1 MLKILCHLL
10 NLPVK
15 RVMYDQHG
23 HPGFNMEAAIQT
35 LREGQDLT
43 SKPPQIKQVTEAV
56 YRADWSSIWQKMIR
70 QIVKLVP
77 PRKTAQLKSRCMN

>member
-1 MLKILCHLL
+1 MFKILCHLL

-43 SKPPQIKQVTEAV
+43 GKNGVLIITHSCFKARDAIPIEE
-56 YRADWSSIWQKMIR
+56 
-70 QIVKLVP
+70 LV
-77 PRKTAQLKSRCMN
+77 L